1 MKGEKITEIAIE
13 TDKVVII
20 QRRGGA
26 ITKWCTKC
34 GDAVGMVTPDEA
46 SLLLGI
52 SSRAVYQLV
61 EADAVHYLETG
72 QGMLL
77 ICLKSISG

>member
-1 MKGEKITEIAIE
+1 MKAEKITEIAIE
-13 TDKVVII
+13 TDKVFII

-26 ITKWCTKC
+26 ITMWCAKC
-34 GDAVGMVTPDEA
+34 GGAVGMVTPDEA

-61 EADAVHYLETG
+61 EADVVHYLETE

-77 ICLKSISG
+77 ICLNSISG